1 MTEKEDNSTARVA
14 HYTNKNLV
22 TIDSDT
28 TAFEIAN
35 KMLEKRVGAVIVMDS
50 GQPVG
55 ILTERDL
62 TRQVCAKD
70 TLPSKTPAT
79 AIMSS
84 PIVSIDKDLP
94 IERAAQDMLKNNIRH
109 LAVQEGDKII
119 GMITTTDLSR
129 YIKEKLPDKEC
140 ISGSIL
146 EVLYS
151 SEEPSE
157 ESWI

>member
-55 ILTERDL
+55 IL
-62 TRQVCAKD
+62 
-70 TLPSKTPAT
+70 
-79 AIMSS
+79 
-84 PIVSIDKDLP
+84 
-94 IERAAQDMLKNNIRH
+94 RARSDRT
-109 LAVQEGDKII
+109 
-119 GMITTTDLSR
+119 GMCKR
-129 YIKEKLPDKEC
+129 
-140 ISGSIL
+140 
-146 EVLYS
+146 YS
-151 SEEPSE
+151 S
-157 ESWI
+157 